1 MSTQKK
7 RDGTKPQLLVI
18 EDNFI
23 CQQIYLALLNNYYDI
38 EIAGTAAEA
47 LEYLSKQIFHCIIS
61 DIGLPDKSGMEL
73 LPIIR
78 NSPLNKETP
87 IVVISGHMSET
98 IKQTC
103 LQLGATEVYT
113 KPVTSVIVQHMIET
127 FL

>member
-1 MSTQKK
+1 MSTLT
-7 RDGTKPQLLVI
+7 RSTSAKPRLLVI

-23 CQQIYLALLNNYYDI
+23 CQQIYLALLNNYYHI
-38 EIAGTAAEA
+38 EVVGTVAEA
-47 LEYLSKQIFHCIIS
+47 LECLSKQTFHCIIS

-78 NSPLNKETP
+78 NSPLNKDTP

-103 LQLGATEVYT
+103 LQLGATEVYA
-113 KPVTSVIVQHMIET
+113 KPIDSVLLHNVIQS
-127 FL
+127 F

>member
-1 MSTQKK
+1 MSTPKK
-7 RDGTKPQLLVI
+7 SDSTKPQLLVI

-23 CQQIYLALLNNYYDI
+23 CQKIYLALFNNYYDI
-38 EIAGTAAEA
+38 ELAGTVAEA
-47 LEYLSKQIFHCIIS
+47 LECLSKQAFHCIIS

-78 NSPLNKETP
+78 NSLLNKETP
-87 IVVISGHMSET
+87 IVVISGHMSKA
-98 IKQTC
+98 IKQMC

-113 KPVTSVIVQHMIET
+113 KPVTSVIVQHIIET